1 MRTPSIAVMVF
12 LFDTVPIAGTSTRIR
27 FDLFIVNFI
36 YNLLFGR
43 ILYPFSFCREAQ
55 RNSVAV
61 CFLVFGEDEIKK
73 EGYIMVVIVVVVG
86 GVGSVENSKNVDA
99 VRLFGPFFINIFT

>member
-1 MRTPSIAVMVF
+1 M
-12 LFDTVPIAGTSTRIR
+12 
-27 FDLFIVNFI
+27 
-36 YNLLFGR
+36 LLF
-43 ILYPFSFCREAQ
+43 A
-55 RNSVAV
+55 
-61 CFLVFGEDEIKK
+61 FLVFGEDEIKK